1 MSNLGKQFNS
11 SLQEHSVLMRMYSDN
26 LIRGNTKNSDYYQNR
41 LQTLN
46 DNMVSLANKA
56 FSEINKTE
64 TKKESFDESIGEKR
78 NTLMKTIESLE
89 KGRKKYS
96 AMKDQ
101 DDSFKKEYS
110 STQDLVVSNKLQYRL
125 WLAGSIFLLIVTL
138 RHLLSK

>member
-1 MSNLGKQFNS
+1 MTTLGKQFNS

-78 NTLMKTIESLE
+78 DTLMKTIESLE
-89 KGRKKYS
+89 KERKKYNV
-96 AMKDQ
+96 MKYQ
-101 DDSFKKEYS
+101 DESFKKDYS
-110 STQDLVVSNKLQYRL
+110 SRQDLVVSNKLQYRL

-138 RHLLSK
+138 RHLLSN

>member
-1 MSNLGKQFNS
+1 MTTLGKQFNS

-64 TKKESFDESIGEKR
+64 TKKGSFDESIGEKR
-78 NTLMKTIESLE
+78 DTLMKTIESLE
-89 KGRKKYS
+89 KERKKYNV
-96 AMKDQ
+96 MKYQ
-101 DDSFKKEYS
+101 DESFKKDYS

-138 RHLLSK
+138 RHLLSN

>member
-46 DNMVSLANKA
+46 DNMISLANKA

-64 TKKESFDESIGEKR
+64 TKKDSFDESIGEKR

-89 KGRKKYS
+89 KERKKYI

>member
-1 MSNLGKQFNS
+1 MTTLGKQFNS

-78 NTLMKTIESLE
+78 DTLMKTIESLE
-89 KGRKKYS
+89 KERKKYNV
-96 AMKDQ
+96 MKYQ
-101 DDSFKKEYS
+101 DESFKKDYS

-138 RHLLSK
+138 RHLLSN

>member
-64 TKKESFDESIGEKR
+64 TKKDSFDESIGEKR
-78 NTLMKTIESLE
+78 NTLMKSIESLE
-89 KGRKKYS
+89 KERKKYI

-125 WLAGSIFLLIVTL
+125 WLTGSIFLLIVTL

>member
-11 SLQEHSVLMRMYSDN
+11 SLQEHSVLMRMYSDD
-26 LIRGNTKNSDYYQNR
+26 LIHGNTKNSDYYQNR

-64 TKKESFDESIGEKR
+64 TKKDSFDESIGEKR
-78 NTLMKTIESLE
+78 VTLMKTIESLE
-89 KGRKKYS
+89 KERKKYN
-96 AMKDQ
+96 AIKDQ
-101 DDSFKKEYS
+101 SDSFKKEYS

>member
-11 SLQEHSVLMRMYSDN
+11 SLQEHSVLMRMYSDD
-26 LIRGNTKNSDYYQNR
+26 LIHGNTKNSDYYQNR

-64 TKKESFDESIGEKR
+64 TKKDSFDESIGEKR
-78 NTLMKTIESLE
+78 VTLMKTIESLE
-89 KGRKKYS
+89 KERKKYN
-96 AMKDQ
+96 AIKDQ
-101 DDSFKKEYS
+101 SDSFKKEYS

-125 WLAGSIFLLIVTL
+125 WLTGSIFLLIVTL

>member
-11 SLQEHSVLMRMYSDN
+11 SLQEHSVLMRMYSDD
-26 LIRGNTKNSDYYQNR
+26 LIHGNTKNSDYYQNR

-64 TKKESFDESIGEKR
+64 TKKDSFDESIGEKR
-78 NTLMKTIESLE
+78 VTLMKTIESLE
-89 KGRKKYS
+89 KERKKYN
-96 AMKDQ
+96 AIKDQ
-101 DDSFKKEYS
+101 SDSFKKEYS

-125 WLAGSIFLLIVTL
+125 WLVGSIFLLIVTL

>member
-11 SLQEHSVLMRMYSDN
+11 SLQEHSVLMRMYSND
-26 LIRGNTKNSDYYQNR
+26 LIHGNTKNSDYYQNR

-46 DNMVSLANKA
+46 DNIVSLANKA

-64 TKKESFDESIGEKR
+64 SKKVSFDESIGEKR
-78 NTLMKTIESLE
+78 NTLMKTIEYLE
-89 KGRKKYS
+89 KERKKYN

>member
-56 FSEINKTE
+56 LSEINKTE
-64 TKKESFDESIGEKR
+64 TKKVSFDDSIGEKR
-78 NTLMKTIESLE
+78 NTLLENIESLE
-89 KGRKKYS
+89 KERKKYNVMQNQENS
-96 AMKDQ
+96 LKND
-101 DDSFKKEYS
+101 YS

-125 WLAGSIFLLIVTL
+125 WLVGSIFLLIVTL